1 MKGGWATSTLAVL
14 GGLATLATATAVG
27 TLFRGDP
34 WLPQAAVTVVA
45 IVAAGILARMIRGGT
60 AVVLLLQVVA
70 ATITLAWVHAPQT
83 LWLGLP
89 TRSSLTAARTL
100 LEQAQGTIASSPAP
114 APIDPGVAFA
124 LALVVGLVAI
134 AVDLAAAT
142 ARSPVTAG
150 MPLLALYLVPAVN
163 IPDGLPWG
171 YVILPAA
178 LWLAMLGVGGRVE
191 QDRWITAIPVAAGP
205 TGSPHQTGRSRARQ
219 ATQVGVLALAAAIAV
234 PTLLPHPRATFLT
247 EGLGRGT
254 GSGESGTISLS
265 SDIDLRRS
273 LEDPSTRAVLRY
285 QTTNPTPE
293 PLRIGAVVDFV
304 DGRSQVE
311 NNPAPMDPDFRVL
324 SEVDRTAPSYR
335 VTVSTNRVRAPQ
347 LAAPLH
353 VTEADFNGVPWSIDS
368 QDAVQ
373 VAGAV
378 PRYSIDYRVIAPTP
392 AELAGVGRSD
402 SPFSERYLL
411 LDEGSRPQIE
421 QLSEEIVPRGAG
433 PAEAAQ
439 AIQAHLRSERYR
451 YSLTLEPSRPGEDPV
466 VAFLRT
472 RVGYCQQFAS
482 AMVLL
487 ARANDIPAR
496 MAVGFLPGTSDG
508 EERVV
513 RASDAHAWPE
523 LYFDGYGWVR
533 FEPTPGSRAASLP
546 DYSREADD
554 QGSQTPPTPTAEET
568 TPSPTTSAARPDN
581 DPAAVDP
588 AADPARQASPWPGRI
603 GRAAVVLLVLAA
615 AFMIL
620 PLTAHTVRSRRR
632 RGRGPSRV
640 EGQWVTLVNGLADL
654 KVHSPGG
661 ATPRRT
667 GEALHRS
674 ARLGDDAAAHL
685 DHIVHT
691 LERARY
697 APPGADLERID
708 DDVDAVLSSVRRRR
722 RFGITARAA
731 LFPTDGIEA
740 WKGLPRVIR
749 GRLFPGQSR

>member
-1 MKGGWATSTLAVL
+1 MRGGWASTILAVL
-14 GGLATLATATAVG
+14 GGLATLATAVAVG
-27 TLFRGDP
+27 TLFSGTA
-34 WLPQAAVTVVA
+34 WLPQTAVTVIAVVVVG
-45 IVAAGILARMIRGGT
+45 IAARLIRGGT
-60 AVVLLLQVVA
+60 AVVLGLQVA
-70 ATITLAWVHAPQT
+70 AAGITLAWVHAPQT

-89 TRSSLTAARTL
+89 SRSTWTAAIEL
-100 LEQAQGTIASSPAP
+100 LEQAQHTIATNPAP
-114 APIDPGVAFA
+114 APVDPGVAFA

-163 IPDGLPWG
+163 IPDGLHWG
-171 YVILPAA
+171 YVIVPAS
-178 LWLAMLGVGGRVE
+178 LWLAMLAVGGRVE

-205 TGSPHQTGRSRARQ
+205 TGAPEQTSRTRGRQ
-219 ATQVGVLALAAAIAV
+219 AAQVGVLALAAAIAL
-234 PTLLPHPRATFLT
+234 PALLPHQGATFLT
-247 EGLGRGT
+247 EGLGRGA
-254 GSGESGTISLS
+254 GSGASGSISLAT
-265 SDIDLRRS
+265 DLDLRRS
-273 LEDPSTRAVLRY
+273 LEDPSPRPVIRY

-311 NNPAPMDPDFRVL
+311 NNPPQMDPNFRIFDTL
-324 SEVDRTAPSYR
+324 EPDAPSYR
-335 VTVSTNRVRAPQ
+335 LTVSTNRVRAPQ
-347 LAAPLH
+347 LAAPLN
-353 VTEADFNGVPWSIDS
+353 VTDADFDGVAWSIDR

-373 VAGAV
+373 VDDSV
-378 PRYSIDYRVIAPTP
+378 PQYSLDYRVIAPTS
-392 AELAGVGRSD
+392 AELAAVGRAA
-402 SPFSERYLL
+402 SPFGANYLA
-411 LDEGSRPQIE
+411 LDEGSRSEIE
-421 QLSEEIVPRGAG
+421 QLSREIVPQGAG

-451 YSLTLEPSRPGEDPV
+451 YSLTLEPSLPGEDPV

-523 LYFDGYGWVR
+523 LYFERYGWVR
-533 FEPTPGSRAASLP
+533 FEPTPGAQAASLP

-554 QGSQTPPTPTAEET
+554 QATDATPTPTAEET
-568 TPSPTTSAARPDN
+568 TPSPTTSAARPEN

-588 AADPARQASPWPGRI
+588 AAASADEASPWPGRLMW
-603 GRAAVVLLVLAA
+603 AAVVLLLLAA
-615 AFMIL
+615 AASIL
-620 PLTAHTVRSRRR
+620 PLTALVVRSRRR
-632 RGRGPSRV
+632 REQGPPRI
-640 EGQWVTLVNGLADL
+640 EGQWATLVNALADL
-654 KVHSPGG
+654 DVPVPGG

-667 GEALHRS
+667 GETLYRS
-674 ARLGDDAAAHL
+674 AGFDDESAVHL
-685 DHIVHT
+685 QHVVQT

-697 APPGADLERID
+697 APPGTDLDGVD
-708 DDVDAVLSSVRRRR
+708 DDVHAIVRSVRRRR
-722 RFGITARAA
+722 RLGIKARAA
-731 LFPTDGIEA
+731 LLPTDGIEA
-740 WKGLPRVIR
+740 WKSLPRVIR
-749 GRLFPGQSR
+749 GRLNRRP